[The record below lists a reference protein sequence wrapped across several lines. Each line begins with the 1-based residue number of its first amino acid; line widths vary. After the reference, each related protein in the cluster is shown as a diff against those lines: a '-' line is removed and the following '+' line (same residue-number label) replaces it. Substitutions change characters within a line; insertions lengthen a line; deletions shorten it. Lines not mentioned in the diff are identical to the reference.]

1 MASAPPPMTPE
12 RAKNI
17 LRDTITT
24 LGTAENKARIQA
36 VLDEVAAAPEEDQ
49 GMLKLS
55 KMVPLVTELA
65 GGKLQEYGLPNVMM
79 GVVQIQMVAGQ
90 DPLVDEG
97 VQLLTKCTMGNI
109 DDAAIQD
116 YLGKLG

>member
-24 LGTAENKARIQA
+24 LGTEENKARIQA
-36 VLDEVAAAPEEDQ
+36 VLDEVAAAPEEEQ
-49 GMLKLS
+49 GMLKMS

-65 GGKLQEYGLPNVMM
+65 GGKLQVPVGWCHTFCYSTFRAHRAATLLLPS
-79 GVVQIQMVAGQ
+79 
-90 DPLVDEG
+90 L
-97 VQLLTKCTMGNI
+97 K
-109 DDAAIQD
+109 
-116 YLGKLG
+116 